1 MSQNISSNTEKSK
14 YLVASVD
21 RAIELLFILEGSSR
35 EMGVTELS
43 RELGVQKSTV
53 HNLLQTLLA
62 RDFVR
67 QTDTGHYT
75 LGFRLMPLGLACTE
89 RLNIRK
95 IASPYL
101 KALVEEVDEAVLLA
115 VLSAGRLT
123 IVDKFEPTRPVFI
136 IPCFDYCNTFHSTAL
151 GKVFLAYNTDEFIEK
166 VLCQALPQYTA
177 CTIND
182 RQALTEEIVKIKE
195 QGYSVASNETMEGV
209 TCIGAPILN
218 ANGKIEAAI
227 TVSGTTACFDKEKYE
242 AVAQVMK
249 EKARLISQE
258 LGYRGYL

>member
-1 MSQNISSNTEKSK
+1 MSQAEKRNKEKSK

-21 RAIELLFILEGSSR
+21 RAIEQLFILEGSPR

-53 HNLLQTLLA
+53 HNLLQTLLS

-89 RLNIRK
+89 RLNIRR

-101 KALVEEVDEAVLLA
+101 KQLVDEAEEVALLA
-115 VLSAGRLT
+115 VLSAGQLT
-123 IVDKFEPTRPVFI
+123 IVDKVEPSRPIFI
-136 IPCFDYCNTFHSTAL
+136 IPRFDYCNTFHSTAL
-151 GKVFLAYNTDEFIEK
+151 GKIFLAYSSEEFLEQ
-166 VLCQALPQYTA
+166 VTSQPLPQYT
-177 CTIND
+177 D
-182 RQALTEEIVKIKE
+182 RTLRDKQALLKEMDKIRE
-195 QGYSVASNETMEGV
+195 QGYSVASNETIEGV
-209 TCIGAPILN
+209 TCLGAPIIN

-227 TVSGTTACFDKEKYE
+227 TVSGATAMFGKEKCE
-242 AVAQVMK
+242 TVVRIMK
-249 EKARLISQE
+249 EKARLISQQ
-258 LGYRGYL
+258 LGYR

>member
-1 MSQNISSNTEKSK
+1 MDQDIKRSKEKSK

-21 RAIELLFILEGSSR
+21 RAIELLFILENSPR

-75 LGFRLMPLGLACTE
+75 LGFRLMPLGLACTQ
-89 RLNIRK
+89 RLNIRR

-101 KALVEEVDEAVLLA
+101 KELVAETEEVALLA
-115 VLSAGRLT
+115 VLSAGQLT
-123 IVDKFEPTRPVFI
+123 IVDKVEPTRPVFL
-136 IPCFDYCNTFHSTAL
+136 IPRFDYCNTFHSTAL
-151 GKVFLAYNTDEFIEK
+151 GKVFLAYNSEQFVEK
-166 VLCQALPQYTA
+166 VIAEPLPHYTDK
-177 CTIND
+177 TITD
-182 RQALTEEIVKIKE
+182 KQMLLEELVKIRE
-195 QGYSVASNETMEGV
+195 QGYAVACNETIEGV
-209 TCIGAPILN
+209 TCIGAPIIN

-227 TVSGTTACFDKEKYE
+227 TVSGASAWFDKDKHES
-242 AVAQVMK
+242 VVRIIK
-249 EKARLISQE
+249 EKTKAISAQ
-258 LGYRGYL
+258 LGYRGE

>member
-1 MSQNISSNTEKSK
+1 MSQTEKHTKEKSK

-21 RAIELLFILEGSSR
+21 RAIELLFILENSPR

-89 RLNIRK
+89 RLNIRR

-101 KALVEEVDEAVLLA
+101 KELAAEAEEVALLA
-115 VLSAGRLT
+115 VLSAGQLT
-123 IVDKFEPTRPVFI
+123 IVDKVEPKRPVFL
-136 IPCFDYCNTFHSTAL
+136 IPRFDYCNTFHSTAL
-151 GKVFLAYNTDEFIEK
+151 GKVFLAYSAAPFQEK
-166 VLCQALPQYTA
+166 VMAEPLPCYTA
-177 CTIND
+177 KTIGNKKILAE
-182 RQALTEEIVKIKE
+182 QLALIRE
-195 QGYSVASNETMEGV
+195 QGYAVASDETIQGV
-209 TCIGAPILN
+209 TCIGAPIIN
-218 ANGKIEAAI
+218 ANGKLEAAI
-227 TVSGTTACFDKEKYE
+227 TVSGATAWFTKERLE
-242 AVAQVMK
+242 TIVQIMK
-249 EKARLISQE
+249 EKTTAISKQ
-258 LGYRGYL
+258 LGYRG